1 MWAGRAVLWALI
13 IVILVNGVRA
23 PFERFTADD
32 SASGGGATAAKP
44 PKSAA
49 FPSSAA
55 GAFALQFAN
64 VYLNFDQKNAPAREA
79 QLRTF
84 LPDGADAQFGWNGVG
99 KMAVQSVQVAG
110 VDARD
115 AHNATV
121 TLLARTADRWLR
133 LAVPVYADKSGSW
146 SCPPVP
152 PCFPADQGA
161 ASQGGV
167 GDRDTPLENELK
179 PFLGTFF
186 QEYATGNQE
195 ALSRFSD
202 GTTIA
207 YFANSVTFVQVKE
220 VVAPKGPTASAPS
233 PRRWCGDYR
242 GRRRRTGADLSAR
255 HGQEG
260 HLARAQHSRH
270 HRTERVMRGRELN
283 NPTPIPPTKEGSQSM
298 LHHLMASIPHEILAA
313 PNDELKTDQL
323 ADWLRQ
329 IFGPLF
335 LVIVSIVAIFFLFT
349 REITRFVQFI
359 VLAIGIGVV
368 FYVPNI
374 IETTAKAIAKAL
386 GVDVS

>member
-1 MWAGRAVLWALI
+1 DVYKRQVRRRGRPRGGRWGGSGGRWWVWAGRAVLWALI

-133 LAVPVYADKSGSW
+133 LAVPVYADKSGSLVV
-146 SCPPVP
+146 SARPALLPPP
-152 PCFPADQGA
+152 TKAQLP
-161 ASQGGV
+161 QGGV

-207 YFANSVTFVQVKE
+207 GLANSVTFVQVKE
-220 VVAPKGPTASAPS
+220 VVAPKGPDGERTVTATVVWQPA
-233 PRRWCGDYR
+233 G
-242 GRRRRTGADLSAR
+242 GG
-255 HGQEG
+255 GG
-260 HLARAQHSRH
+260 
-270 HRTERVMRGRELN
+270 ELEQ
-283 NPTPIPPTKEGSQSM
+283 TY
-298 LHHLMASIPHEILAA
+298 
-313 PNDELKTDQL
+313 QL
-323 ADWLRQ
+323 AMVKKGTWLVR
-329 IFGPLF
+329 
-335 LVIVSIVAIFFLFT
+335 SIRGT
-349 REITRFVQFI
+349 TE
-359 VLAIGIGVV
+359 
-368 FYVPNI
+368 PN
-374 IETTAKAIAKAL
+374 A
-386 GVDVS
+386 S